1 MAIQWIL
8 MSFVTGVKKIPTA
21 CITIEDA
28 EMMTRMAAR
37 GAKIKVN
44 LKMEAQ
50 NLPQVVSRNTVA
62 EIKGS
67 VHPEQVSAFHG
78 AHFLL
83 NGYQGPVGQRVLN
96 TIQRIIHCP
105 VDEC

>member
-37 GAKIKVN
+37 GTKIIVN

-62 EIKGS
+62 EIEGS

-78 AHFLL
+78 AHFFL

-96 TIQRIIHCP
+96 TIQRIIHYP
-105 VDEC
+105 VDER